1 MRILGLAILAGT
13 LAACAPSVPD
23 SGRGVGFGAIG
34 GATVPAPPV
43 EPGQPAGLVAPGRIS
58 DEALP
63 PGVDLPQSGQP
74 GQGGEA
80 LQSGADPASAG
91 SAGPEAPRP
100 VVNLD
105 NPGISDEQDFSA
117 VTARETIESDRAR
130 IEAQREAYQV
140 IAPTALPVRP
150 DRTFAS
156 IVEFA
161 LATTNEVG
169 QPLYSR
175 SRILAQRR
183 FERNCAK
190 YASSDLA
197 QEAFLKAGGPRR
209 DRYGLDPDGDGFACY
224 WDPKPFRL
232 AVKAQGQ

>member
-23 SGRGVGFGAIG
+23 SGRGVGFAPIG
-34 GATVPAPPV
+34 STAVPV
-43 EPGQPAGLVAPGRIS
+43 QPGQTDQTDQAATGLVDAGQIS
-58 DEALP
+58 DETLQ
-63 PGVDLPQSGQP
+63 PGVDLPQSGQ
-74 GQGGEA
+74 A
-80 LQSGADPASAG
+80 GADQTTVDGGA
-91 SAGPEAPRP
+91 APKP
-100 VVNLD
+100 VVKLN

-140 IAPTALPVRP
+140 IAPTALPARP
-150 DRTFAS
+150 NRTFAS

-175 SRILAQRR
+175 SKILAQSR

-197 QEAFLKAGGPRR
+197 QEAFLKAGGPQR

-232 AVKAQGQ
+232 AVNAQGQ

>member
-23 SGRGVGFGAIG
+23 SGRGVGFGDIG
-34 GATVPAPPV
+34 GTAAPV
-43 EPGQPAGLVAPGRIS
+43 QPGQSGQTGTGLVAGGQIS
-58 DEALP
+58 DETLQ
-63 PGVDLPQSGQP
+63 PGVELPQADQT
-74 GQGGEA
+74 
-80 LQSGADPASAG
+80 GADQTGAG
-91 SAGPEAPRP
+91 SDDGSAPKP

-130 IEAQREAYQV
+130 IEAQREAYKV
-140 IAPTALPVRP
+140 IEPTALPARP
-150 DRTFAS
+150 NRTFAS

-175 SRILAQRR
+175 SRILAQSR

-197 QEAFLKAGGPRR
+197 QEAFLKAGGPQR

-232 AVKAQGQ
+232 AVSAQGQ